1 MGSPGC
7 LDTDHTDPTTDYV
20 LKKSAQDTRSDRRHN
35 LVASVKVVDAKSG
48 KQVVSTTSNVSRSGC
63 HVRTSTPF
71 QPRTRVKVTI
81 NHQGTTF
88 KSDGEVVYAIP
99 GVGMGLHFENS
110 QTAEEDAIK
119 ERLVQLGDEVIERVR
134 ERVSSRK
141 QKTVL
146 ILGIV
151 VLAATVAGLS
161 ILLGLLR

>member
-1 MGSPGC
+1 MGSLGY
-7 LDTDHTDPTTDYV
+7 LHTDHTDPTTDYV
-20 LKKSAQDTRSDRRHN
+20 LKKSAQDTRSDRRHAF
-35 LVASVKVVDAKSG
+35 VASVKVVHAKSG
-48 KQVVSTTSNVSRSGC
+48 KQILSATSNVSRSGC

-71 QPRTRVKVTI
+71 QPGTRVKVTI

-88 KSDGEVVYAIP
+88 KRDGEVVYAIP
-99 GVGMGLHFENS
+99 GAGMGLHFENS

-119 ERLVQLGDEVIERVR
+119 ERLVQLGDEAIERVR

-141 QKTVL
+141 QKIVL